1 MHVKVTSGTVVWSA
15 SLLTHVDIGPIRYY
29 INFLSVD
36 FQKILGNLPGWKY
49 ERFFIRY
56 FHQAYYPYGPCFRP
70 LTILF

>member
-36 FQKILGNLPGWKY
+36 F
-49 ERFFIRY
+49 
-56 FHQAYYPYGPCFRP
+56 
-70 LTILF
+70 